1 MKKWLGGGELYSR
14 NERNQDGSAAEPA
27 ETDLNAITSDAAT
40 LEERRKR
47 LSSVSWF
54 MRCMSEVIARMANA
68 EDECTGRFWEGHASG

>member
-1 MKKWLGGGELYSR
+1 MVGLFPLR
-14 NERNQDGSAAEPA
+14 RNQDGSAAEPA
-27 ETDLNAITSDAAT
+27 ETDLNAIINDAAT

-68 EDECTGRFWEGHASG
+68 EDGCTGRFWEGRFQKSGAAR